1 MRDGSSVNG
10 LEPVG
15 DQGCAAG
22 CHHGRLRYCPVR
34 VAGQDA
40 GQTIERPWAHSF
52 IGGLVPPSVTE
63 TASQCPNGVARVST
77 QLSFLNMVAHLVTFS
92 IYSPMTINVQ
102 CAGGDDEND
111 AAGSDLAVVRT
122 GSAAAAMQDAVDLAA
137 RTGQPVQVDLN

>member
-1 MRDGSSVNG
+1 MRIIRG
-10 LEPVG
+10 LVLLIAAVG
-15 DQGCAAG
+15 ISGCYHAVINT
-22 CHHGRLRYCPVR
+22 GRQPS
-34 VAGQDA
+34 
-40 GQTIERPWAHSF
+40 GQTIERQWAHSF

-137 RTGQPVQVDLN
+137 RTGQPVRVDLN